1 MHCFTFVIHLSKLLS
16 EDSLLLSLLDG
27 LADDGDFDAR
37 RRLAADVECGTASG
51 RKIGVGP
58 DRDRVLRPAPSCR
71 KVGVGPDR
79 DRLLRPAPRLEGD
92 RCSGSSDAKYAGSKA
107 SGTILAIAEAAR
119 GGDGS
124 GCGGVAARS
133 ASRDGGAGETEAR
146 PLRLLR
152 LRVGRE
158 GDSEA
163 CDSPGVSRY
172 AAGVCES
179 VGARVDATERPG
191 VSQVAACFP
200 SAGTAGHAS
209 SSGTES
215 GTGVRGERAALPLCA
230 GLRPEGR
237 GVEGAEGV

>member
-37 RRLAADVECGTASG
+37 RRLAADVECGTA
-51 RKIGVGP
+51 
-58 DRDRVLRPAPSCR
+58 SCR